1 MGLIEICRTLH
12 SVKKKKKKKK
22 KKKGIKSTLFD
33 KQAFEFYSTNEQN
46 YGQEWSVNGQ

>member
-12 SVKKKKKKKK
+12 SVKKK